1 MCDILKHTT
10 MKTGDKTM
18 KKIHRT
24 LSLFTVAAMC
34 TALLCSCGEVP
45 DSSQTD
51 SSSKAA
57 TTTTADTTADT
68 TTTGEASS
76 TASATSAPDSSVS
89 DSSSAV
95 TDDTKTNGI
104 TPAMWKVTSP
114 EGNTMVM
121 LGSFHALKDEC
132 YPLPEAVT
140 NAYNNADILAV
151 ECDITSTSEDGEY
164 MKNLMKQML
173 YNDNTKLSQHISEEA
188 YSALQ
193 TYLGYWGMDISAL
206 EVYRP
211 WAVSS
216 TLDTLLI
223 QDSGFD
229 SEKGLDNYLLTTAHA
244 DGKEIYEVE
253 SVDIETFLE
262 EDNEE
267 ELAGYTEEDKK
278 IAEDYNNQMLYD
290 RNKNM
295 AKAAEDLMSQ
305 GKNVF
310 YVVGAAHYAGEGG
323 IIDLLEKDGYTAERV
338 QY

>member
-1 MCDILKHTT
+1 
-10 MKTGDKTM
+10 M

-34 TALLCSCGEVP
+34 AALLCSCGEMP
-45 DSSQTD
+45 DGSQTD

-164 MKNLMKQML
+164 MKIL
-173 YNDNTKLSQHISEEA
+173 
-188 YSALQ
+188 
-193 TYLGYWGMDISAL
+193 
-206 EVYRP
+206 
-211 WAVSS
+211 
-216 TLDTLLI
+216 
-223 QDSGFD
+223 
-229 SEKGLDNYLLTTAHA
+229 
-244 DGKEIYEVE
+244 
-253 SVDIETFLE
+253 
-262 EDNEE
+262 
-267 ELAGYTEEDKK
+267 
-278 IAEDYNNQMLYD
+278 
-290 RNKNM
+290 
-295 AKAAEDLMSQ
+295 
-305 GKNVF
+305 
-310 YVVGAAHYAGEGG
+310 
-323 IIDLLEKDGYTAERV
+323 
-338 QY
+338 

>member
-1 MCDILKHTT
+1 
-10 MKTGDKTM
+10 
-18 KKIHRT
+18 
-24 LSLFTVAAMC
+24 
-34 TALLCSCGEVP
+34 
-45 DSSQTD
+45 
-51 SSSKAA
+51 
-57 TTTTADTTADT
+57 
-68 TTTGEASS
+68 
-76 TASATSAPDSSVS
+76 
-89 DSSSAV
+89 
-95 TDDTKTNGI
+95 
-104 TPAMWKVTSP
+104 
-114 EGNTMVM
+114 MVM

-253 SVDIETFLE
+253 SVDFQMNLLINFSDDIYDLMFRSYEGETKESQKQALEDLYTAWKSGDIETFLE

-305 GKNVF
+305 GKKYFGAKVYKTTIPRTIRISEAPSYGQPINF
-310 YVVGAAHYAGEGG
+310 YEPKGKGSEAYMDLAIEFVKNNRPHEPAKRRTKAASAPAEKKNA
-323 IIDLLEKDGYTAERV
+323 LEEV
-338 QY
+338 

>member
-34 TALLCSCGEVP
+34 AALLCSCGAVS

-57 TTTTADTTADT
+57 ATTTADTTADT

-140 NAYNNADILAV
+140 NAYNKADILAV

-173 YNDNTKLSQHISEEA
+173 YNDNKKLSQHISEEA

-206 EVYRP
+206 EVYRCRTDFADIQNKKECGGNRQWQNHYLRN
-211 WAVSS
+211 WAAN
-216 TLDTLLI
+216 T
-223 QDSGFD
+223 
-229 SEKGLDNYLLTTAHA
+229 KG
-244 DGKEIYEVE
+244 K
-253 SVDIETFLE
+253 
-262 EDNEE
+262 
-267 ELAGYTEEDKK
+267 
-278 IAEDYNNQMLYD
+278 
-290 RNKNM
+290 
-295 AKAAEDLMSQ
+295 
-305 GKNVF
+305 
-310 YVVGAAHYAGEGG
+310 G
-323 IIDLLEKDGYTAERV
+323 II
-338 QY
+338 